1 MSYTALDL
9 LQALG
14 DSNATAQMAVKTDG
28 QSYTI
33 FIQDGHIT
41 NVHGCPISELFQR
54 LTKADPHV
62 EVLPLRATISQPI
75 RTKITSFTLEQAHLH
90 DQNSH
95 SHTMAIPIEQAAATP
110 PHGAQAKLDSQA
122 KRRTVNT
129 LRFRT
134 PEEEVPTDIARKELV
149 FHRGHSYEVTIGRA
163 SECDFVSL
171 HASVSRQHCAIRFDG
186 EHFLIR
192 DLGSKNG
199 TRLNG
204 KAITEAEARVRDVL
218 HLGSEMFVLGVDS
231 PPEQAAPLAAS

>member
-14 DSNATAQMAVKTDG
+14 DAHATAQMAVKTEDD
-28 QSYTI
+28 SYTI

-54 LTKADPHV
+54 LTKADPRV

-95 SHTMAIPIEQAAATP
+95 TMAIPTEEASGSP
-110 PHGAQAKLDSQA
+110 PHSAQAKLDSQA

-171 HASVSRQHCAIRFDG
+171 HASVSRQHCTIRFDG
-186 EHFLIR
+186 EHFLVR

-204 KAITEAEARVRDVL
+204 KEITEAEARVRDVL

-231 PPEQAAPLAAS
+231 PPAEAAPAAAS